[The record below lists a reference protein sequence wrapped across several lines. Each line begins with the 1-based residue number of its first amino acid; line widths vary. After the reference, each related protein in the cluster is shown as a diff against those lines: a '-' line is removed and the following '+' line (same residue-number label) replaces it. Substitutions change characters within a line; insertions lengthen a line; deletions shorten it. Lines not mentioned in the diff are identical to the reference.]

1 MDATLKNLMMKFDK
15 TKQDLSVINYSELLS
30 NKFWFQL
37 TVKVS
42 LYNEK
47 LFTTKYFNKFSI
59 NYRS

>member
-42 LYNEK
+42 FHN
-47 LFTTKYFNKFSI
+47 
-59 NYRS
+59 